1 MRKSVRWITTT
12 ILALGATLAAVEG
25 LAQQQPTQERGSLVQ
40 EQPRQQPGLTGF
52 WLTTPHPELAI
63 RAGETET
70 LGRLNSGPR
79 AGQMGSACSSCRIA
93 RPRLS

>member
-40 EQPRQQPGLTGF
+40 EQPRQQPELTGF
-52 WLTTPHPELAI
+52 WLTTHSELAI
-63 RAGETET
+63 RAGETKT

-79 AGQMGSACSSCRIA
+79 ADPMGSKWRSCRIA